1 MEMTV
6 SETNQPI
13 FGVAMRILQFRRE
26 ALGRRTPWPLR
37 DAAAALEL
45 STKSIKRYVT
55 FLALTDTDSDGN
67 PLIQIVRKGGRPYIE
82 SRAKRRAGDPR
93 PQAD

>member
-1 MEMTV
+1 MEMTA
-6 SETNQPI
+6 SETNQPV

-37 DAAAALEL
+37 DAAAELEM
-45 STKSIKRYVT
+45 SMKSIKRYVT
-55 FLALTDTDSDGN
+55 FLALIDTDGEGN
-67 PLIQIVRKGGRPYIE
+67 PLIQIVRKSGRPYIE
-82 SRAKRRAGDPR
+82 SRARRRAGDPR